1 MNTVEPIRDKA
12 KIKEMGEYLESI
24 HPKWKVMFKIGVLTG
39 LRVSDILNLKVED
52 IDLCIKVKEQKT
64 GKYRR
69 INVPDSL
76 YIELKKYIKTYK
88 LGKGDYLIFSNKRGK
103 EGQQKAVS
111 RQQAYRVMQDA
122 SAMVGIRETVGT
134 HGMRKTM
141 AYQLYQKDKD
151 IALVQYILNHSSSET
166 TLRYIGVRQEQA
178 DAVLSDLSEDLF

>member
-12 KIKEMGEYLESI
+12 KIKDMSNYLESI
-24 HPKWKVMFKIGVLTG
+24 HPKWSIMFKIGVLTG
-39 LRVSDILNLKVED
+39 LRVSDILNIIVED

-76 YIELKKYIKTYK
+76 YIELKRFIKSYK
-88 LGKGDYLIFSNKRGK
+88 LTKGDYLIFSNKRGK

-111 RQQAYRVMQDA
+111 RQQAYRVMNDA
-122 SAMVGIRETVGT
+122 SKMCGIAETIGT

-141 AYQLYQKDKD
+141 AYHLYQKDKD
-151 IALVQYILNHSSSET
+151 IALVQYVLNHSSSET

-178 DAVLSDLSEDLF
+178 DKVIEDLSVDLF